1 MTDKKEPVG
10 KERFGFKMKRLRS
23 KRVSRSVGGNIAI
36 FIMLALFGLFFLFP
50 LLYIVVNAFKP
61 LNELFIYPPQFY
73 VENPTVENFRQMF
86 RLVGA
91 LRVPF
96 ERYLFNS
103 LFVTA
108 VGTVCYIF
116 IASLAAYPLA
126 KHKFA
131 GRVLF
136 VNIVVWAMLFRPE
149 VLQIPQYIIIVNLDW
164 LNTYQSVIVPAL
176 ASSMGVFLMRQFME
190 AMVPNAL
197 LEAAKIDGA
206 SEWRIYFSIVM
217 PMVKPAWMTL
227 LLFTFQSMWN
237 ATGSQFIYNEEM
249 KVLPV
254 VLSQLAGGGIA
265 RAGVASAV
273 ALFLLIPTV
282 IVFIISQRSVIET
295 MSHSGLK

>member
-1 MTDKKEPVG
+1 
-10 KERFGFKMKRLRS
+10 MKRLRS
-23 KRVSRSVGGNIAI
+23 KRVNRSIGGNVAI
-36 FIMLALFGLFFLFP
+36 FIMLAIFGLFFLFP

-73 VENPTVENFRQMF
+73 VENPTTENFRLMF
-86 RLVGA
+86 RLVGIM
-91 LRVPF
+91 RIPF

-103 LFVTA
+103 IFVTF
-108 VGTVCYIF
+108 VGTVIYIF

-126 KHKFA
+126 KHNFG
-131 GRVLF
+131 GRLLF

-149 VLQIPQYIIIVNLDW
+149 VLQVPQYMIIVQLGWINK
-164 LNTYQSVIVPAL
+164 YASVIVPAL
-176 ASSMGVFLMRQFME
+176 ASSMGVFLMRQFMV

-197 LEAAKIDGA
+197 LEAAKIDGC
-206 SEWRIYFSIVM
+206 SEWRMFFSIVM

-254 VLSQLAGGGIA
+254 VMSQLSGGGIA

-273 ALFLLIPTV
+273 ALFLLIPTLV
-282 IVFIISQRSVIET
+282 VFIISQRSVIET